1 MLAWSQELRLVHT
14 RLRRAMDVAREAI
27 DLSADPGTLA
37 ADLLVHCHGLCATL
51 DGHHRSEDA
60 GLFPQIADSRPDLAP
75 VLAKLSQDHSM
86 MAHLIGALEEA
97 LRSGADPDTLHG
109 HLDGIGA
116 IMESHFRYE
125 ERSLL
130 GVLDDLA
137 LTLPRRDAFG
147 AIAN

>member
-1 MLAWSQELRLVHT
+1 MDLARDAVDSGSDT
-14 RLRRAMDVAREAI
+14 GAI
-27 DLSADPGTLA
+27 A
-37 ADLLVHCHGLCATL
+37 ADLLIYCYGFCTAL

-60 GLFPQIADSRPDLAP
+60 GLFPQIAANRPDLAP

-86 MAHLIGALEEA
+86 MAHLIGGLQKALT
-97 LRSGADPDTLHG
+97 SGADRDTLHG

-130 GVLDDLA
+130 SVLDGIP
-137 LTLPRRDAFG
+137 LTLGRHDAFG
-147 AIAN
+147 AIVD

>member
-1 MLAWSQELRLVHT
+1 MAWSEELRAVHV
-14 RLRRAMDVAREAI
+14 RLRRAMDLAHESIDSGSDTGAI
-27 DLSADPGTLA
+27 A
-37 ADLLVHCHGLCATL
+37 ADLLVYCHGFCAAL

-60 GLFPQIADSRPDLAP
+60 GLFPQIAASRPDLAP

-86 MAHLIGALEEA
+86 MAHLIGGLEKALT
-97 LRSGADPDTLHG
+97 SGADHETLHG

-130 GVLDDLA
+130 EVLDGIP
-137 LTLPRRDAFG
+137 LTLARRDAFG
-147 AIAN
+147 AIVD

>member
-1 MLAWSQELRLVHT
+1 
-14 RLRRAMDVAREAI
+14 
-27 DLSADPGTLA
+27 
-37 ADLLVHCHGLCATL
+37 
-51 DGHHRSEDA
+51 
-60 GLFPQIADSRPDLAP
+60 
-75 VLAKLSQDHSM
+75 M
-86 MAHLIGALEEA
+86 MAHLIGALEET
-97 LRSGADPDTLHG
+97 LRSGADRDTLHG

-147 AIAN
+147 VIAD